1 MMTMD
6 AMPTDNKIKVKVG
19 IIFHLAALNVS
30 KNTAYTASKSSSGSK
45 DLKLI

>member
-19 IIFHLAALNVS
+19 IIFHLAAH
-30 KNTAYTASKSSSGSK
+30 NTHGIQIFLGFQRFKINLTLS
-45 DLKLI
+45 